1 MIKEAISIQ
10 FLIIEMQRI
19 RFRYKM
25 ILVSFFEHKYVYFC
39 SGQSKNKTMKKII
52 GLSLVMSALF
62 ITSCGNDQV
71 GKNQEEKNNVA
82 DKSNTTPEQKTYPVS
97 LVNNKKDPTCGMLV
111 TAGISDTLHY
121 GKYVLGFCAEGCKK
135 EFLKN
140 PKGNIAAAE
149 LKK

>member
-1 MIKEAISIQ
+1 
-10 FLIIEMQRI
+10 
-19 RFRYKM
+19 
-25 ILVSFFEHKYVYFC
+25 
-39 SGQSKNKTMKKII
+39 
-52 GLSLVMSALF
+52 MSALF

-82 DKSNTTPEQKTYPVS
+82 DKSNTSSETKKEETMITEAAEQKTYPVS

-140 PKGNIAAAE
+140 PKANIAAAE

>member
-1 MIKEAISIQ
+1 MCIFVVINQ
-10 FLIIEMQRI
+10 
-19 RFRYKM
+19 
-25 ILVSFFEHKYVYFC
+25 
-39 SGQSKNKTMKKII
+39 KNKTVKIII

-111 TAGISDTLHY
+111 TDGISDTAHY
-121 GKYVLGFCAEGCKK
+121 EKYVIGFCASGCKD

-140 PKGNIAAAE
+140 PKANIAAAE

>member
-1 MIKEAISIQ
+1 LKCKGSDLGIKWYWLVFLNISMCIFVVINQ
-10 FLIIEMQRI
+10 
-19 RFRYKM
+19 
-25 ILVSFFEHKYVYFC
+25 
-39 SGQSKNKTMKKII
+39 KNKTVKKII

-97 LVNNKKDPTCGMLV
+97 LVNNKKDPACGMPV